1 MIRCGPGLPA
11 LLLCAYSVGRRPV
24 RLTGKATGLAL
35 TCLLGAATVQ
45 CLTDPNLNGAVMVAM
60 TPMIV
65 GLYAVGR
72 LVESRT
78 LLAADLEQRNE
89 QLRQQRQRRA
99 ELAVEA
105 DRARIAEG
113 LDTNLNAQITEIGV
127 ATQIGRQALADEKSA
142 EAAKEA
148 FGVIQ
153 RRGQETLAHMRHV
166 VGTLLE
172 VHLSQPQ
179 PSLSQLD
186 RLLERAGPADVH
198 LHVTGQPLVLPA
210 GVELSAYRTL
220 EHLLDAYGDEAGSR
234 IDINV
239 DFAAEALELTVQG
252 PLPDAVGLQAALAA
266 AQARVS
272 VHHGSLSSTHSGGLW
287 EATARLP
294 I

>member
-1 MIRCGPGLPA
+1 
-11 LLLCAYSVGRRPV
+11 
-24 RLTGKATGLAL
+24 
-35 TCLLGAATVQ
+35 
-45 CLTDPNLNGAVMVAM
+45 MVAM

-272 VHHGSLSSTHSGGLW
+272 VHHGSRSSTHSGGLW